1 MHLYL
6 TYRGQ
11 VIELL
16 YPSLATLAVVTDQ
29 LDCLKSRYPEFS
41 EIRVAY
47 TELEADEVDY
57 AADLVDEAISYLR
70 SIHDQ
75 IDDKLK
81 ESLEKLGQSIS
92 EELDVSNMMLLC
104 NHRNLD
110 LSMKIAGR
118 RNVFKIKPI
127 ENDRVSV
134 EHAVQSFGS
143 TDKHEFDSAE
153 ELTKHLKDLQQL
165 EKRAKELFFSGTVF
179 TSAYEVQKDR
189 LFKRR
194 ISNAKIRF

>member
-6 TYRGQ
+6 TYRRQ

-16 YPSLATLAVVTDQ
+16 DPSLATLAVVTDQ

-47 TELEADEVDY
+47 TELEADEVDFV
-57 AADLVDEAISYLR
+57 ADLVDEAISYLR

-92 EELDVSNMMLLC
+92 EELDASNMMLLC
-104 NHRNLD
+104 NHRNLE

-127 ENDRVSV
+127 ENV
-134 EHAVQSFGS
+134 EHTVQSFGS

-153 ELTKHLKDLQQL
+153 ELTKHLKDLQRL
-165 EKRAKELFFSGTVF
+165 EKRTKELFFSGTIF
-179 TSAYEVQKDR
+179 TSAYEV
-189 LFKRR
+189 
-194 ISNAKIRF
+194 

>member
-16 YPSLATLAVVTDQ
+16 YPSLETLAVVTDQ

-57 AADLVDEAISYLR
+57 ASDLVDEAISYLR

-104 NHRNLD
+104 NHRNLE

-134 EHAVQSFGS
+134 EHTVQSFGS

-179 TSAYEVQKDR
+179 TSAYEV
-189 LFKRR
+189 
-194 ISNAKIRF
+194 